1 MTLAYIL
8 SVCFSAHQA
17 VVVKIN
23 EVCFKHAEWRFT
35 DVDGQLGNADLVLRN
50 FLLVK
55 FFISSLLSLCYK
67 YYVKH
72 TCLT

>member
-1 MTLAYIL
+1 MFYMALAYIL

-50 FLLVK
+50 FL
-55 FFISSLLSLCYK
+55 
-67 YYVKH
+67 
-72 TCLT
+72 